1 MGAIAEAFR
10 SGGPWMYLILSTS
23 IVAIGIAI
31 ERFIFLFFKY
41 DINAESFMARIQK
54 MVMADNVDRAIKLC
68 NAAPSRA
75 LPKVIKAGLTRANKG
90 EVEIQN
96 AIEEA
101 TLEVV
106 PEVQKRT
113 DALHGL
119 ANIATLLGLL
129 GTIIGLIQA
138 FKALEN
144 ASPENRQRL
153 LARGISLAMNT
164 TAFGLIVAIP
174 TLLAHLILSGMTK
187 KILDEIDQYSVK
199 LENLLVTRGKGGL
212 DDYEEPDIDE

>member
-10 SGGPWMYLILSTS
+10 DGGMWMYIILAVS
-23 IVAIGIAI
+23 IFAIGIVI

-41 DINAESFMARIQK
+41 SINAEAFMAQVQK
-54 MVMADNVDRAIKLC
+54 LVIANNIDRAIKLC
-68 NAAPSRA
+68 NAAPSAA
-75 LPKVIKAGLTRANKG
+75 LPRVIKAGLTRANKG

-106 PEVQKRT
+106 PKVQKRT
-113 DALHGL
+113 ASLAAL

-129 GTIIGLIQA
+129 GTIIGLIDA
-138 FKALEN
+138 FEALEK
-144 ASPENRQRL
+144 ATPENRQRL
-153 LARGISLAMNT
+153 LAKGIALAMNT

-174 TLLAHLILSGMTK
+174 TLTAHLILSGTTK
-187 KILDEIDQYSVK
+187 KILDEVDMYSVK
-199 LENLLVTRGKGGL
+199 LENLLVSRGKGGAS
-212 DDYEEPDIDE
+212 E

>member
-10 SGGPWMYLILSTS
+10 TGGMWMYIILAVS
-23 IVAIGIAI
+23 IFAIGIVI

-41 DINAESFMARIQK
+41 SINAEAFMAQVQK
-54 MVMADNVDRAIKLC
+54 LVMANNIDRAIKLC
-68 NAAPSRA
+68 NAAPSAA

-106 PEVQKRT
+106 PKVQKRT
-113 DALHGL
+113 AALAAL

-129 GTIIGLIQA
+129 GTIIGLIEA
-138 FKALEN
+138 FEALEK
-144 ASPENRQRL
+144 ATPENRQRL
-153 LARGISLAMNT
+153 LAKGIALAMNT
-164 TAFGLIVAIP
+164 TAFGLVVAIP
-174 TLLAHLILSGMTK
+174 TLVAHLILSGTTK
-187 KILDEIDQYSVK
+187 KILDEIDMYSVK
-199 LENLLVTRGKGGL
+199 LENLLISRGKGGA
-212 DDYEEPDIDE
+212 E

>member
-1 MGAIAEAFR
+1 MGEIAEAFR
-10 SGGPWMYLILSTS
+10 TGGVWMYLILSVS

-41 DINAESFMARIQK
+41 NINAEAFMSRVQK
-54 MVMADNVDRAIKLC
+54 MVMADNIDRAIKLC

-101 TLEVV
+101 SLEVV
-106 PEVQKRT
+106 PQVQKRIG
-113 DALHGL
+113 ALNAL

-129 GTIIGLIQA
+129 GTIMGLIEA
-138 FKALEN
+138 FRALEG
-144 ASPENRQRL
+144 AEPENRQRL
-153 LARGISLAMNT
+153 LAEGISLAMNT

-174 TLLAHLILSGMTK
+174 TLLAHLILSGMVK
-187 KILDEIDQYSVK
+187 KILDEIDRYSVK
-199 LENLLVTRGKGGL
+199 LENLLVTRGKGGTNPL
-212 DDYEEPDIDE
+212 EE

>member
-10 SGGPWMYLILSTS
+10 TGGMWMYIILAVS
-23 IVAIGIAI
+23 IFAIGIVI

-41 DINAESFMARIQK
+41 SINAEAFMAQVQK
-54 MVMADNVDRAIKLC
+54 LVMANNIDRAIKLC
-68 NAAPSRA
+68 NAAPSAA

-106 PEVQKRT
+106 PKVQKRT
-113 DALHGL
+113 ASLAAL

-129 GTIIGLIQA
+129 GTIIGLIEA
-138 FKALEN
+138 FEALEK
-144 ASPENRQRL
+144 ATPENRQRL
-153 LARGISLAMNT
+153 LAKGIALAMNT

-174 TLLAHLILSGMTK
+174 TLVAHLILSGTTK
-187 KILDEIDQYSVK
+187 KILDEIDMYSVK
-199 LENLLVTRGKGGL
+199 LENLLISRGKGGAV
-212 DDYEEPDIDE
+212 E

>member
-1 MGAIAEAFR
+1 MAGIAEAFR
-10 SGGPWMYLILSTS
+10 QGGIWMYLILGVS
-23 IVAIGIAI
+23 IFSIGIAI

-41 DINAESFMARIQK
+41 NINGEAFMARIQK
-54 MVMADNVDRAIKLC
+54 MVMADNIDRAIKLC

-106 PEVQKRT
+106 PKVQKRVG
-113 DALHGL
+113 ALNAI

-129 GTIIGLIQA
+129 GTIIGLIDAFASLEKVQDPQKRQQA
-138 FKALEN
+138 L
-144 ASPENRQRL
+144 S
-153 LARGISLAMNT
+153 RGISLAMNT

-174 TLLAHLILSGMTK
+174 TLTAHLLLSGMVK
-187 KILDEIDQYSVK
+187 KILDEIDQYSVR
-199 LENLLVTRGKGGL
+199 LENLLVTRGKGGTNPL
-212 DDYEEPDIDE
+212 D

>member
-10 SGGPWMYLILSTS
+10 TGGIWMYIILAVS
-23 IVAIGIAI
+23 IFAIGIVI

-41 DINAESFMARIQK
+41 SINAEAFMAQVQK
-54 MVMADNVDRAIKLC
+54 LVMANNIDRAIKLC
-68 NAAPSRA
+68 NAAPSAA

-106 PEVQKRT
+106 PKVQKRT
-113 DALHGL
+113 ASLSAI

-129 GTIIGLIQA
+129 GTIIGLIEA
-138 FKALEN
+138 FEALEK
-144 ASPENRQRL
+144 ATPENRQRL
-153 LARGISLAMNT
+153 LARGIALAMNT
-164 TAFGLIVAIP
+164 TAFGLVVAIP
-174 TLLAHLILSGMTK
+174 TLTAHLILSGTTK
-187 KILDEIDQYSVK
+187 KILDEIDMYSVK
-199 LENLLVTRGKGGL
+199 LENLLVSRGKGGTV
-212 DDYEEPDIDE
+212 E